1 MIKTVEQIQRDFVSA
16 ACDLM
21 RTQNED
27 IEVLNAEIMR
37 LEAENSH
44 LRERLGEL
52 IGGIGDDM

>member
-1 MIKTVEQIQRDFVSA
+1 MIKTVEQIQRDFESA
-16 ACDLM
+16 ACDLI

-44 LRERLGEL
+44 LREKLSEL
-52 IGGIGDDM
+52 IGGVGDDM

>member
-44 LRERLGEL
+44 LREKLSA
-52 IGGIGDDM
+52 IGGVGDDM

>member
-27 IEVLNAEIMR
+27 IEALNAEIMR

-44 LRERLGEL
+44 LREKFSA
-52 IGGIGDDM
+52 IGGVGDDM